1 MVCQRCGV
9 LKISRHYWL
18 VWVCAV
24 SALFHLLVS
33 YNSRLSKEE
42 VQSEENRS
50 QKSIAAMKQ
59 DFP

>member
-1 MVCQRCGV
+1 MSPIVCQQCGV
-9 LKISRHYWL
+9 VKISRHYWL

-42 VQSEENRS
+42 VQSE
-50 QKSIAAMKQ
+50 
-59 DFP
+59 